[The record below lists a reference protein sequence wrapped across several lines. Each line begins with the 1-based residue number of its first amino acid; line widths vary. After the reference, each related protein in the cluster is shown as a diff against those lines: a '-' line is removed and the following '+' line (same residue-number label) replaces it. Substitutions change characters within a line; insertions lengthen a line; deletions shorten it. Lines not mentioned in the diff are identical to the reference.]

1 VSTLT
6 VGIAIGTALSVAAGT
21 GLVPWSV
28 ANGIFACLRLPWA
41 ATWPSDWSRGGLI
54 NDDGRFHVKD
64 RTLGSGYSPRIM
76 HGVFVPH
83 FEMAFVHGVQVHPT
97 AVRA

>member
-1 VSTLT
+1 MSTLT
-6 VGIAIGTALSVAAGT
+6 VGIAIGTVLSVAAAT

-28 ANGIFACLRLPWA
+28 ANGIFACLA
-41 ATWPSDWSRGGLI
+41 AALGGYLAFRVVERWLDQ
-54 NDDGRFHVKD
+54 DDRPFP
-64 RTLGSGYSPRIM
+64 RQCSTLGSGYSPRIM